1 MDKIGD
7 DMNKTKKMIYIS
19 FLDIVLFAVTF
30 ILYFNDMMNY
40 VFVTGTITLI
50 LFLYLCYMVF
60 AKKDEI
66 TLYNKKIKEIL
77 KTYDSILV
85 YSDKKIII
93 EKENIVQIK
102 TLESLL
108 TAQEELKKP
117 IIYLEEKN
125 ANHFILNDENEM
137 LVYTMKLNKEIES
150 NFENQIKEYLINKN
164 NKNKKKKR
172 ILNDLENTTII
183 KLDDDKFYKVSPMK
197 NKKK

>member
-1 MDKIGD
+1 
-7 DMNKTKKMIYIS
+7 MNKTKKMIYIS

>member
-1 MDKIGD
+1 
-7 DMNKTKKMIYIS
+7 MNKTKKMIYIS

-183 KLDDDKFYKVSPMK
+183 KLEDDKFYKVSPMK